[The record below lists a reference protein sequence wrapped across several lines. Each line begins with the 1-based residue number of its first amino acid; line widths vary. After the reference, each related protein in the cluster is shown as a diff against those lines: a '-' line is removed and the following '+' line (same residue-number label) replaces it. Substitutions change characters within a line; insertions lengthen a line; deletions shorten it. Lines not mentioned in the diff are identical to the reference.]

1 MIYLVTA
8 AQELFENNIYKNISV
23 EESLAMMK
31 DWNMI
36 QFDTETTGL
45 DPHIDKSLMWQF
57 GNIDETV
64 QIIVDCFP

>member
-8 AQELFENNIYKNISV
+8 DQELFENNIYKNISV

-36 QFDTETTGL
+36 QFDTENRSGS
-45 DPHIDKSLMWQF
+45 PYR
-57 GNIDETV
+57 
-64 QIIVDCFP
+64 